1 MARPPMTRDRRRP
14 PFVWRAAAAVLVAW
28 GLWAGPATARAALP
42 LPEDALPRLE
52 ALDLFQPGE
61 PALLYAENGEPF
73 AVLGEFRAPLPLAR
87 IPKVLQD
94 AVVAVEDARF
104 FQHGTVD
111 LQGMARAA
119 LRNLTSGRIAEGGST
134 ITQQLAKTLFLS
146 HERTLSRK
154 VKEVQLGRELE
165 RRYSKE
171 KILEMYLNAIYFGHG
186 AYGVEAAAR
195 MFFSKRVADLSL
207 AEAAL
212 LAGLPKSPTYYSP
225 FTHPKQAKARRDHV
239 LSRMV
244 KAKMIPPARGRA
256 AQREAVRLRPLLPA
270 RGIAPHFADYVQ
282 RQLEEQFGTAAV
294 ARGGL
299 RVYTTLN
306 LRVQR
311 AAVEVLREGLRAAEA
326 KAEAS
331 RQTRDQ
337 GKPGAERKGKAA
349 TGQARHAGGPQ
360 GSGKAV
366 GRSGPEGALVALDP
380 QTGEVLA
387 MAGGADYARSQFNR
401 SVQARRQPGSAFKP
415 FVYAAAL
422 EAGLAPTTLLDDV
435 PVSYPG
441 GLGRGQEAWS
451 PENYDRR
458 YRGRVTMRQ
467 ALEESLNVP
476 TVRLLEMVGVP
487 AVVDV
492 ARRLGV
498 TGELHR
504 DLSLALGTS
513 EVSLLELTSAY
524 GVLANRGTRV
534 PVGGVRQVIGPGGE
548 VRWERRVAP
557 EPVLSPEVAFLL
569 TSLLQGVIERGT
581 GRGALALERPAAG
594 KTGTT
599 QDATDLWFVGFTPSL
614 VAGVWV
620 GHDIPR
626 SLGPRETGARL
637 ALPVWTR
644 FMARAL
650 RASPPVPFTPPD
662 GLYTAL
668 VNPRTGNPALPGDR
682 EAFTEFFLRE
692 PAAAGRSP
700 ASAQPGA
707 PELPSPRSKGGPPV
721 ADDIVPPWNI
731 LKY

>member
-1 MARPPMTRDRRRP
+1 M
-14 PFVWRAAAAVLVAW
+14 WRVAAAALLAAW
-28 GLWAGPATARAALP
+28 GLLAAPATARAALP

-52 ALDLFQPGE
+52 TLDLFQPGE

-73 AVLGEFRAPLPLAR
+73 AVLGEFRVSLPLSR
-87 IPKVLQD
+87 IPKLLQD

-104 FQHGTVD
+104 FQHGAVD
-111 LQGMARAA
+111 IQGMARAA

-134 ITQQLAKTLFLS
+134 ITQQLAKTLFLT

-195 MFFSKRVADLSL
+195 TFFSRRAADLSL

-225 FTHPKQAKARRDHV
+225 FTHPKQARARRDHV

-244 KAKMIPPARGRA
+244 EAKRITAARARA
-256 AQREAVRLRPLLPA
+256 AQREPVRLRPLLPA

-282 RQLEEQFGTAAV
+282 RQLEEQFGAVAV

-299 RVYTTLN
+299 RISTTLN
-306 LRVQR
+306 LRLQR
-311 AAVEVLREGLRAAEA
+311 AAVEALRDGLRAAEA
-326 KAEAS
+326 KAEA
-331 RQTRDQ
+331 
-337 GKPGAERKGKAA
+337 GRKVKAA
-349 TGQARHAGGPQ
+349 PAQARRAGGLQ
-360 GSGKAV
+360 GSGKPG
-366 GRSGPEGALVALDP
+366 GRSGPEGALLALDP

-387 MAGGADYARSQFNR
+387 MVGGADYARSQFNR
-401 SVQARRQPGSAFKP
+401 AVQARRQPGSAFKP
-415 FVYAAAL
+415 FVYAAAM
-422 EAGLAPTTLLDDV
+422 EAGLPPTTLLDDV

-441 GLGRGQEAWS
+441 GLGRGQAAWS

-476 TVRLLEMVGVP
+476 TVRLLEMVGVQ

-492 ARRLGV
+492 ARRMGV
-498 TGELHR
+498 AGELHR

-513 EVSLLELTSAY
+513 EISLLELTAAY
-524 GVLANRGTRV
+524 AVVANRGMRV
-534 PVGGVRQVIGPGGE
+534 PAGGVRQVTGPGGE

-557 EPVLSPEVAFLL
+557 EPVLSQEVAFLL

-620 GHDIPR
+620 GYDAPR

-637 ALPVWTR
+637 ALPIWTR

-650 RASPPVPFTPPD
+650 RASAPVPFTPPD
-662 GLYTAL
+662 GIYAAL
-668 VNPRTGNPALPGDR
+668 VNRRTGDPAPPGDP
-682 EAFTEFFLRE
+682 ETVTEFFWRE

-700 ASAQPGA
+700 AHAQPGA
-707 PELPSPRSKGGPPV
+707 PELPSPRSKGGAPV
-721 ADDIVPPWNI
+721 ADDIAPPWNV